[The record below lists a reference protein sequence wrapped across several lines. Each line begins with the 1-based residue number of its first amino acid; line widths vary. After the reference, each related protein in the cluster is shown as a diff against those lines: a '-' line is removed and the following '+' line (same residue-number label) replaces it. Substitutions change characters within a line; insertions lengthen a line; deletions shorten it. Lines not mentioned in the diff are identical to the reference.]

1 VSSDTR
7 YLPLRRN
14 TAHVPARIPT
24 GHRPGRPPTAT
35 RLQRVNME
43 HLPKDEARRI
53 AANIARLAEL
63 LGLLRRRG
71 GRRLNRASATL
82 RRGSRIAANITKLQ
96 SPVPIKRPF
105 IFQQKNFY
113 GSGRGFQSRF
123 RLRFRGWHPLM
134 GRSCKCFRTR
144 TLDTVKE
151 GMDGAFGAPP
161 NIARLHR
168 ARSRSSLARTTKVL
182 SARQGASRSPA
193 DSRAHRSLI
202 PSH

>member
-1 VSSDTR
+1 VREIVQLRWRTILLALATGQVPVSSDTR

-82 RRGSRIAANITKLQ
+82 RRGSRIAANITKL
-96 SPVPIKRPF
+96 
-105 IFQQKNFY
+105 
-113 GSGRGFQSRF
+113 
-123 RLRFRGWHPLM
+123 
-134 GRSCKCFRTR
+134 
-144 TLDTVKE
+144 
-151 GMDGAFGAPP
+151 
-161 NIARLHR
+161 
-168 ARSRSSLARTTKVL
+168 
-182 SARQGASRSPA
+182 
-193 DSRAHRSLI
+193 RSLFRYR
-202 PSH
+202 